1 MRDAS
6 ILHALVE
13 IGGELVGRGIR
24 PDGDPWWVDLESP
37 QGLTLPPLRIALHGQ
52 AVATSGDYRR
62 GAHPLDPRTGR
73 PIKTGVVSVSV
84 IHQTALDADA
94 WATALT
100 VLGPDGLGLADDH
113 GIAAR
118 LVAMIDGQPQE
129 YVTPALAEMI
139 DA

>member
-1 MRDAS
+1 MK
-6 ILHALVE
+6 VTVNP
-13 IGGELVGRGIR
+13 GGKRYRNDEGAREL
-24 PDGDPWWVDLESP
+24 
-37 QGLTLPPLRIALHGQ
+37 T
-52 AVATSGDYRR
+52 
-62 GAHPLDPRTGR
+62 TG
-73 PIKTGVVSVSV
+73 
-84 IHQTALDADA
+84 
-94 WATALT
+94 ATALT